1 MQMGKL
7 QKNEQKDGLR
17 YNLNQPQVTFSCLKW
32 LFSILLIFTTYFF
45 YWTNT
50 SAKITSYMGQ
60 ILSHTGQF
68 FFGVLSIN

>member
-7 QKNEQKDGLR
+7 QKNEQKDGLS
-17 YNLNQPQVTFSCLKW
+17 YNLNQPQVTFLCLKW

-50 SAKITSYMGQ
+50 SA
-60 ILSHTGQF
+60 
-68 FFGVLSIN
+68 